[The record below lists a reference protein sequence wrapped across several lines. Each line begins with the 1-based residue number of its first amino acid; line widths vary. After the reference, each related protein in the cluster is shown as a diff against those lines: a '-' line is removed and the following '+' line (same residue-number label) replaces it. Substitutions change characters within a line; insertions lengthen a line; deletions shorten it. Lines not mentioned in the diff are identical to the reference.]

1 MRRTQEDRTRA
12 TRAALVTAA
21 RKLFAE
27 RGYAAVSAE
36 QIVAAAGV
44 TRGALQHHFG
54 DKKALFAAVLDQMEV
69 ELSERIFVPTD
80 DPWELL
86 TGGLARFLDACE
98 EPELVQI
105 ALRDAP
111 AVLGWQAWREIEAR
125 HNLALIEAG
134 LNLAMDAGVLSR
146 RPVRTVAHLL
156 LSACI
161 EAALLIAAGNPRRET
176 EETLLTLLDGLRAPA
191 PPGGDG
197 R

>member
-12 TRAALVTAA
+12 TRAALIAAA

-27 RGYAAVSAE
+27 HGYAAVSAE

-54 DKKALFAAVLDQMEV
+54 DKKALFAEVLDQLEV
-69 ELSERIFVPTD
+69 ELSERIFVATD

-125 HNLALIEAG
+125 HNLSLIEAG
-134 LNLAMDAGVLSR
+134 LALAMDAGVIRR
-146 RPVRTVAHLL
+146 RPVRTLAHLI
-156 LSACI
+156 LSSCI
-161 EAALLIAAGNPRRET
+161 EAALLIAAGRPRDET
-176 EETLLTLLDGLRAPA
+176 EQTLLALLDGLRAPA
-191 PPGGDG
+191 EPA